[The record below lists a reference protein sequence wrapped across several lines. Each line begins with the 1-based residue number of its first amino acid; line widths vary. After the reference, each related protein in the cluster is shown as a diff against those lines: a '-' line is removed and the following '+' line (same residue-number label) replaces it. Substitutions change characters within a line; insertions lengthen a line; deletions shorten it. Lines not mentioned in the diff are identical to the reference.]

1 MVKSV
6 IWDKFLERYPSVTW
20 KTYLQNKLFL
30 QISKKE
36 DGDGCEMKNKLIVST
51 STAFCGLIAAN
62 VCWAGVTLPSNVRDV
77 ADMLQYSA
85 QEQQK
90 KAFATAET
98 KAGVEK

>member
-1 MVKSV
+1 
-6 IWDKFLERYPSVTW
+6 
-20 KTYLQNKLFL
+20 
-30 QISKKE
+30 
-36 DGDGCEMKNKLIVST
+36 MKNKLIVST

-90 KAFATAET
+90 KAFATAAAYGRANARPT
-98 KAGVEK
+98 KKNL